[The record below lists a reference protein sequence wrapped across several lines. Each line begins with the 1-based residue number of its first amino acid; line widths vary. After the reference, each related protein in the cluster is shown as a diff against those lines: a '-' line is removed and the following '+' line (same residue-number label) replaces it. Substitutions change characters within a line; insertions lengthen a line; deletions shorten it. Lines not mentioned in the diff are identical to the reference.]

1 MVDQLDRDW
10 ELVSYNTHPFQLFA
24 YEVHNKQIAYE
35 TENKKIKDAGGQ
47 TEEEKLTEYFEFE

>member
-10 ELVSYNTHPFQLFA
+10 ELVSYNTHPYQLLA

-47 TEEEKLTEYFEFE
+47 TEEEKLTEYFEFV